1 MELSACCFHKSVE
14 AALSHEGGTLAEDVQ
29 ILSGEEVMWLKEGRR
44 TRRLEK
50 TA

>member
-14 AALSHEGGTLAEDVQ
+14 AALSHEGGTLADVQ
-29 ILSGEEVMWLKEGRR
+29 TLSAEEGMWLKEGRR
-44 TRRLEK
+44 TRKLEK